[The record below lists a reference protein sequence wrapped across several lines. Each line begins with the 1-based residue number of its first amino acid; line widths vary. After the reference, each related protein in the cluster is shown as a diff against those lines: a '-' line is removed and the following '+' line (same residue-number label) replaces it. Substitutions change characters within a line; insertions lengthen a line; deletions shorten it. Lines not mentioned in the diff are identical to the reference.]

1 MANLVRN
8 KPSDETDNSLHAVAD
23 ADRMPRYSLTMAW
36 WAVCSAMFYIVV
48 GATLAL
54 KYGAR
59 NAIIGMALSVVCY
72 GIVNGIISRY
82 AIRTGL
88 SVALFS
94 RKLFGTS
101 GAALATLIFA
111 TAIYYAVFEGAV
123 IAVAAHHLYPAVP
136 YWLVALAVVI
146 YSVLLIFGSVQRWL
160 DKFNGVLLPFY
171 LLGLLLAV
179 VMATRE
185 YGYSDAWLSFGPAGG
200 PVAGGWWDAFVYY
213 MGVWILMMFTFDYAR
228 FGKREDQAY
237 HSRFNFGMPFYLV
250 TFLLNGVAGIYLVS
264 AIPSDAALSEV
275 SVVLA
280 LLKLMG
286 LGGLL
291 FVWITQTRINT
302 ANYYLATI
310 NMQAFFA
317 RFSGMRWPKAAW
329 AVAVGAVTYA
339 LMLLDVFSY
348 LLQALAYQGIFVV
361 SWVAVALVH
370 ILSGDDGTVS
380 SGGAAFNRAGLTGW
394 FAGAICGLALMH
406 TAGFAATLAAP
417 ASFVVSALVYRLCAG
432 AAGRVAAAG

>member
-1 MANLVRN
+1 MVGRVQRDVLYR
-8 KPSDETDNSLHAVAD
+8 
-23 ADRMPRYSLTMAW
+23 R
-36 WAVCSAMFYIVV
+36 

-101 GAALATLIFA
+101 GAALATLIFFA

-185 YGYSDAWLSFGPAGG
+185 YGYSDAWLSFDLLAARWRAAGG
-200 PVAGGWWDAFVYY
+200 
-213 MGVWILMMFTFDYAR
+213 
-228 FGKREDQAY
+228 
-237 HSRFNFGMPFYLV
+237 
-250 TFLLNGVAGIYLVS
+250 
-264 AIPSDAALSEV
+264 
-275 SVVLA
+275 
-280 LLKLMG
+280 
-286 LGGLL
+286 
-291 FVWITQTRINT
+291 
-302 ANYYLATI
+302 
-310 NMQAFFA
+310 
-317 RFSGMRWPKAAW
+317 MRSCTTW
-329 AVAVGAVTYA
+329 A
-339 LMLLDVFSY
+339 
-348 LLQALAYQGIFVV
+348 
-361 SWVAVALVH
+361 
-370 ILSGDDGTVS
+370 
-380 SGGAAFNRAGLTGW
+380 
-394 FAGAICGLALMH
+394 CG
-406 TAGFAATLAAP
+406 
-417 ASFVVSALVYRLCAG
+417 S
-432 AAGRVAAAG
+432 

>member
-1 MANLVRN
+1 MRSAPACRW
-8 KPSDETDNSLHAVAD
+8 
-23 ADRMPRYSLTMAW
+23 R
-36 WAVCSAMFYIVV
+36 CSRA
-48 GATLAL
+48 
-54 KYGAR
+54 
-59 NAIIGMALSVVCY
+59 SC
-72 GIVNGIISRY
+72 S
-82 AIRTGL
+82 
-88 SVALFS
+88 
-94 RKLFGTS
+94 GTS
-101 GAALATLIFA
+101 GAALATLIFFA

-200 PVAGGWWDAFVYY
+200 PVDGGWWDAFVYY

-264 AIPSDAALSEV
+264 TIPSDAALSEV

-317 RFSGMRWPKAAW
+317 RFSGMRWSKAVW

-339 LMLLDVFSY
+339 LMLLDLFSY